1 MNANNISFA
10 ALVNLVVN
18 LNALVSWAK
27 GVSTKLGAALITT
40 SEPSWK
46 SKKNP
51 FVGRVVKVTF
61 FPNVRFCSYENM
73 VDNRVKAL
81 DKSQEF
87 TAKAPSWFQYVDY
100 PIWGVKKSDPTQQ
113 YLRINYSND
122 WQSKPQS
129 IYFLDGVLVTDL
141 LTLQDI
147 KDCIREY
154 SAPKTQTDKG
164 LDDGN
169 QVVALTYKVS
179 NIRHFGT
186 PTEIKEIF
194 EALQR

>member
-1 MNANNISFA
+1 MNANVSFA

-18 LNALVSWAK
+18 FVALISWAK

-51 FVGRVVKVTF
+51 FVGRVTKVTL
-61 FPNVRFCSYENM
+61 FPNVRFCSYESM
-73 VDNRVKAL
+73 VDNRVKQI
-81 DKSQEF
+81 DKNETFKAQ
-87 TAKAPSWFQYVDY
+87 APSWFEYVDY

-113 YLRINYSND
+113 YLRINYSAD
-122 WQSKPQS
+122 WESKPQS
-129 IYFLDGVLVTDL
+129 IYFLDGTLVTDAVV
-141 LTLQDI
+141 LQDI

-154 SAPKTQTDKG
+154 TAPKTQTEKG
-164 LDDGN
+164 LTEESK
-169 QVVALTYKVS
+169 VVALTYKVS

-186 PTEIKEIF
+186 PTEMKAIF
-194 EALQR
+194 EALQA